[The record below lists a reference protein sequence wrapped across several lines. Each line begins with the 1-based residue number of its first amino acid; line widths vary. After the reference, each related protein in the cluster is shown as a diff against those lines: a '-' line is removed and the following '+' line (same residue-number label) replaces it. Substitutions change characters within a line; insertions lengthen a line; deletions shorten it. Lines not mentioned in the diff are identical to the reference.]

1 MLQSVG
7 WQRVGHDLVTEQQ
20 HTPISLKGQL
30 KGIQAHWEWKLW
42 HPDLGALC
50 PQVSIQW
57 TSVEWMNELYINYRL
72 WPLYFLYVS
81 YFRILKNKSDWLNP
95 DNIYNELIHLESNGL
110 APVQSAVAPR
120 VDMLYK

>member
-1 MLQSVG
+1 
-7 WQRVGHDLVTEQQ
+7 
-20 HTPISLKGQL
+20 
-30 KGIQAHWEWKLW
+30 
-42 HPDLGALC
+42 
-50 PQVSIQW
+50 
-57 TSVEWMNELYINYRL
+57 MNELYINYRL